1 VVELDERNDSC
12 EFMFLFFFFSQEI
25 KTDLFFCW
33 RIYGSFAPRGQL
45 EARLDSKQG
54 SQNSLKGSGPNF
66 PSIHEAV
73 RFGTGTN
80 HLASGKMEGTLV
92 GDSKFLQADFE
103 GTMGATWRTGVED
116 CDNKFPIR
124 TTGLMENQV
133 IHERNSSSL
142 GSTSRLLESL
152 PAKNDEDTT
161 DPLRILEGA
170 VNAIREARHEDAS
183 LASSAVL
190 TARTGQNGVAGQVM
204 KDLED
209 DVDSLLGQGVE
220 GSSATSGWGNV
231 LRHFG
236 AETEDGEAEAKALRR
251 QRACHHLGE
260 AMPAGYPQLERL
272 DQTEKSMV
280 SEGGVQDSLDLLQ
293 DLQKFRGTNASAT
306 SISSNTLGHLNTLQR
321 PIVKDDFAA
330 LAAATPEDF
339 DAFLARL
346 KGQEPN
352 ASRGRSPLSSGMS
365 VKDLDMGRF
374 CSGRWMFWGLPKHL

>member
-1 VVELDERNDSC
+1 
-12 EFMFLFFFFSQEI
+12 M
-25 KTDLFFCW
+25 
-33 RIYGSFAPRGQL
+33 
-45 EARLDSKQG
+45 
-54 SQNSLKGSGPNF
+54 
-66 PSIHEAV
+66 
-73 RFGTGTN
+73 
-80 HLASGKMEGTLV
+80 

-152 PAKNDEDTT
+152 PVKNDEDTT

-190 TARTGQNGVAGQVM
+190 TARTGQNGLAGQVM

-236 AETEDGEAEAKALRR
+236 AETADGEAEAKALRR

-365 VKDLDMGRF
+365 VKDWDL
-374 CSGRWMFWGLPKHL
+374 GRWDVLGFTKTPVDSLESMDLFLLKSILLMGFRRGNETSPSEVADSFWIPGSMGLSVMLTHYGISTLGLLYCSSACFFGKCAKLSSEGLF

>member
-1 VVELDERNDSC
+1 
-12 EFMFLFFFFSQEI
+12 M
-25 KTDLFFCW
+25 
-33 RIYGSFAPRGQL
+33 

>member
-1 VVELDERNDSC
+1 
-12 EFMFLFFFFSQEI
+12 MFRSFFLARKLKQ
-25 KTDLFFCW
+25 TFFCW

-66 PSIHEAV
+66 PSNEPV

-80 HLASGKMEGTLV
+80 HLASSKMEGTLV

-133 IHERNSSSL
+133 IHERNNSSL

-183 LASSAVL
+183 LASSAIL

-260 AMPAGYPQLERL
+260 AMPTGYPQLERL

-293 DLQKFRGTNASAT
+293 DLQNFRGTNASAT

>member
-1 VVELDERNDSC
+1 
-12 EFMFLFFFFSQEI
+12 
-25 KTDLFFCW
+25 
-33 RIYGSFAPRGQL
+33 
-45 EARLDSKQG
+45 
-54 SQNSLKGSGPNF
+54 
-66 PSIHEAV
+66 
-73 RFGTGTN
+73 
-80 HLASGKMEGTLV
+80 MEGTLV

-142 GSTSRLLESL
+142 GSTSRLLDSL
-152 PAKNDEDTT
+152 PVKNDEDTT

-209 DVDSLLGQGVE
+209 DVGSLLGQGVE

-260 AMPAGYPQLERL
+260 ATPAGYPQLERL

-293 DLQKFRGTNASAT
+293 DLQNFRGTNASAT

-365 VKDLDMGRF
+365 VKDVLGFTKTPVDSNESMDLFLLKSILLMGFRRGNETSPSEVADSF
-374 CSGRWMFWGLPKHL
+374 WIPGSMGLSVMLTHYGISTLGLLYCSSACFFGKCAKLSSEGLF